1 MNNSE
6 LPMNL
11 PFDLSFETEQM
22 IAGLKLWV
30 ETESPS
36 TEPSAVNKV
45 IDLAIY
51 ELASMGASIQRL
63 PGRMGCGDTLR
74 ATLNP
79 QNNQQP
85 GVLICCHADTVHAV
99 GSVAALGYRREGNK
113 LWGPGILGMKA
124 GIFICLEAMKQLTRS
139 EWNQNLPVTF
149 LVVSDK
155 EIGCPSTRELIEAT
169 ARSHKYVLVPEPA
182 TVGGGVCSGRHSV
195 IRYSLDVK
203 KNVVEGLVDRAS
215 DECIKPRSAIA
226 EMAKHL
232 IEIEGMSTDDC
243 SFTVS
248 AVQSED
254 SVNFA
259 NKCMAEVISEA
270 RTKADTAD
278 SSGKMFALNSP
289 NPDLGLHVSR
299 TVSLPLWEPDA
310 ASQALFAIAKDV
322 GNEMG
327 VNLLASASGGG
338 SIGNITGAMGVATLD
353 GLGARGF
360 GLRTQAEHIEIDSLV
375 ERARLVAALLV
386 KLA

>member
-1 MNNSE
+1 MNVSE
-6 LPMNL
+6 LP
-11 PFDLSFETEQM
+11 FDTEQM

-36 TEPSAVNKV
+36 TDPVAVNKV
-45 IDLAIY
+45 IDLATY
-51 ELASMGASIQRL
+51 ELASMGASIQRI
-63 PGRMGCGDTLR
+63 PGRMGFGDTLR
-74 ATLNP
+74 ATIKSRKDP
-79 QNNQQP
+79 QP
-85 GVLICCHADTVHAV
+85 GVLICCHADTVHAI
-99 GSVAALGYRREGNK
+99 GSKDNLGYRREGNK

-124 GIFICLEAMKQLTRS
+124 GIFICIEAMKKLRLA
-139 EWNQNLPVTF
+139 EWEQNLPVTL
-149 LVVSDK
+149 LVVPDK
-155 EIGCPSTRELIEAT
+155 EVGCPSTRELIEAT
-169 ARSHKYVLVPEPA
+169 ARSNKYVLIPEPA
-182 TVGGGVCSGRHSV
+182 TSDGGVCLGRHSV

-203 KNVVEGLVDRAS
+203 KNVVEGLVDSGRDSGA
-215 DECIKPRSAIA
+215 EPRSAIT

-232 IEIEGMSTDDC
+232 IAIEDMSTDGC

-259 NKCMAEVISEA
+259 SKCTAEVISEA
-270 RTKADTAD
+270 RTRDDTAD

-310 ASQALFAIAKDV
+310 ASRALFNVAKDA
-322 GNEMG
+322 GSELG

-338 SIGNITGAMGVATLD
+338 SVGNITGAMGIATLD

-360 GLRTQAEHIEIDSLV
+360 GLRSQAEHIEIDSLV
-375 ERARLVAALLV
+375 ERAKLMAALLL